1 METAHDRHARL
12 LSVVIPV
19 YNEAAVLQLLLRTLR
34 PVLVSTGWKHEIVF
48 VNDGSRDESLP
59 MLLAEA
65 AADERIKV
73 LSFPR
78 NFGHQ
83 TAVTAGLDF
92 ANGDAVVVLDADLQD
107 PPELIPEMLEL
118 YRQGYDVVS
127 PQRISRRGEGLF
139 KRGTASLFYWL
150 IQKFVD
156 KRIRSEVGDF
166 RLLSRA
172 AVNALRQFR
181 EQHRFL
187 RGLITWLGLREAM
200 LPFHRQPRA
209 AGETKYPVLK
219 MLRFSLTAITSF
231 SALPLRC
238 TMIGGLAASG
248 VSMLYFMYAAYA
260 AFILNSVV
268 PGWTSIVFLQF
279 LFFGI
284 TLLSISAIGEYVGR
298 IYDEAK
304 FRPLYILDHVVNLRA
319 DEVQRIAMMKPRE
332 TPVPQHELLR
342 LRENVGSSV

>member
-1 METAHDRHARL
+1 METIHDRHSRV
-12 LSVVIPV
+12 LSLVIPV
-19 YNEAAVLQLLLRTLR
+19 YNEAPVLQVLLRRLH
-34 PVLVSTGWKHEIVF
+34 PVLLATGWKHEIVF
-48 VNDGSRDESLP
+48 VNDGSRDESLQ

-65 AADERIKV
+65 ATDQRIKV

-92 ANGDAVVVLDADLQD
+92 ASGDAVIILDADLQD

-118 YRQGYDVVS
+118 YLQGYDVVS
-127 PQRISRRGEGLF
+127 PQRISRKGEGLF

-150 IQKFVD
+150 MQTLVD
-156 KRIRSEVGDF
+156 SKIRSEVGDF

-187 RGLITWLGLREAM
+187 RGLITWLGLREVM

-209 AGETKYPVLK
+209 AGATKYPFLK
-219 MLRFSLTAITSF
+219 MLRFSWTAITSF

-238 TMIGGLAASG
+238 TMVGGIAASG
-248 VSMLYFMYAAYA
+248 VSLLYFVYAAYG
-260 AFILNSVV
+260 AFVLNRVV
-268 PGWTSIVFLQF
+268 PGWTSIVFLQC

-284 TLLSISAIGEYVGR
+284 TLLGISAIGEYVGR
-298 IYDEAK
+298 IYEEAK

-319 DEVQRIAMMKPRE
+319 GEVQRVAVMQPRE
-332 TPVPQHELLR
+332 TTVPQHELLR
-342 LRENVGSSV
+342 LREKVGSSV